1 MKKKFAFTAITCF
14 VFLIGFSQQA
24 SEQYLIGKYFGR
36 TPCQELAK
44 QLQHATSPE
53 CIKIKWSLELYG
65 IKGDIHS
72 GKFKLQGI
80 TYRGQNALEG
90 QWNILRGTAA
100 DPGAIVYELVIPG
113 KGNLLL
119 QKVSDDVLFFLDE
132 QKNLMVGNYDFSYAL
147 NREVR

>member
-1 MKKKFAFTAITCF
+1 MKLKFIFTGIVCF
-14 VFLIGFSQQA
+14 VFLLGVSQQT
-24 SEQYLIGKYFGR
+24 SEQYQIGKYFGR

-44 QLQHATSPE
+44 QLHHATIPE
-53 CIKIKWSLELYG
+53 CIKIKWDLELYG

-72 GKFKLQGI
+72 GKFKLQGLG
-80 TYRGQNALEG
+80 YRGQTALEG
-90 QWNILRGTAA
+90 QWNILRGTTA

-119 QKVSDDVLFFLDE
+119 QKVGDDVLFFLDE

-147 NREVR
+147 NREIK

>member
-1 MKKKFAFTAITCF
+1 MKQKFIFTGITCF
-14 VFLIGFSQQA
+14 VFLFCFSQQA
-24 SEQYLIGKYFGR
+24 SEQFLIGKYFGR

-44 QLQHATSPE
+44 QLQHATTAE

-72 GKFKLQGI
+72 GKFILEGLG
-80 TYRGQNALEG
+80 YRGQNALEG
-90 QWNILRGTAA
+90 QWNILRGTVA

-119 QKVSDDVLFFLDE
+119 QKLDDVLFFLDE
-132 QKNLMVGNYDFSYAL
+132 QKNLLVGNYDFSYAL